1 MSRQPNRAKLTQEI
15 GTETDTLTIA
25 RPFALEQDE
34 RRRYIRLE
42 ISSPME
48 LRKIRDIGGQYWP
61 TGERRVIDGLILN
74 ISANGVLVETSQ
86 PINEGD
92 VVTMRFTLQDVEHIE
107 HVLGLAKRVD
117 ADSDGYLV
125 GIEFVTREDL
135 GDLFS
140 KEELTQ
146 LSGQLIAFD
155 ESVRRV
161 LNKYLR
167 KEEASNNG
175 NDHKAF

>member
-1 MSRQPNRAKLTQEI
+1 M
-15 GTETDTLTIA
+15 
-25 RPFALEQDE
+25 
-34 RRRYIRLE
+34 
-42 ISSPME
+42 
-48 LRKIRDIGGQYWP
+48 
-61 TGERRVIDGLILN
+61 
-74 ISANGVLVETSQ
+74 
-86 PINEGD
+86 
-92 VVTMRFTLQDVEHIE
+92 
-107 HVLGLAKRVD
+107 AKRVD

-140 KEELTQ
+140 KDELTQ